1 MDHSNNGQT
10 WPSVQ
15 DGLKNAELRLPA
27 SFRKIVENP
36 NFSNEEIGRIVR
48 CIALNT
54 DFFVNDKVEAEVV
67 SIRRAMAQKDSQRKR
82 VERYRMKKRN
92 NNGDGVTVTVGGVTV
107 TPTAVAASDTTSS
120 TEKTSPTIPENTPPI
135 VPLQKSTSSP
145 LEKKSQ
151 HRRRK
156 NAKGGGTGEL
166 IQRDLFAMVTESGS
180 LESLERGG
188 NGPTIDLNVDKGMDG
203 HQDIELATDGVLG
216 ASGNGDVRHDSRDD
230 DAWISIHFNKF
241 WILYPRKVAKGH
253 AKRAFY
259 KLIKNQRD
267 VDKFMATLIA
277 SLEWWKTQPSWTG
290 NEGKY
295 IPYPATWLNRGQWED
310 INSNSGEDSSKAEFL
325 RGDTESDED
334 LIRRMQGG

>member
-92 NNGDGVTVTVGGVTV
+92 NNGEGVTVTVGGVTV
-107 TPTAVAASDTTSS
+107 TPPAVAASDTTSS

-135 VPLQKSTSSP
+135 VPLQKRGSSP
-145 LEKKSQ
+145 LEKKSPRQ
-151 HRRRK
+151 RK
-156 NAKGGGTGEL
+156 KGSKGNVGDL

-180 LESLERGG
+180 LESLERRG
-188 NGPTIDLNVDKGMDG
+188 NGPTGDLNVSSSTGTR
-203 HQDIELATDGVLG
+203 QDIELAPGGVIG
-216 ASGNGDVRHDSRDD
+216 SSGSDSSNWDSRDD
-230 DAWISIHFNKF
+230 SAWISVNFSKF
-241 WILYPRKVAKGH
+241 WMLYPRKVAKGA
-253 AKRAFY
+253 AKKAFY
-259 KLIKNQRD
+259 KIIKSQGD
-267 VDKFMATLIA
+267 VENFMATLTA
-277 SLEWWKTQPSWTG
+277 SLEWWKTQPSWTS
-290 NEGKY
+290 NDGKY

-310 INSNSGEDSSKAEFL
+310 INSNSGDDSSKAEFL
-325 RGDTESDED
+325 KGDTETDAD